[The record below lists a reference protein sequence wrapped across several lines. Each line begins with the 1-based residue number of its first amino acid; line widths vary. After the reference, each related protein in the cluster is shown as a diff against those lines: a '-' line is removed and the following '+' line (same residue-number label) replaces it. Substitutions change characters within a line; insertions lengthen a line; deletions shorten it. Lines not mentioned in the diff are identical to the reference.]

1 MNFRTYLL
9 TKNFNLMKRTK
20 VKLLT
25 ALFLFAAFLFVQ
37 DAQAQSFVGNEVDAL
52 SSKSGIDPADFVPNT
67 EAIDILKAEVEGLY
81 TAAGTLDGGTAE
93 ATNSLKTGFYTE
105 IMDRATTGESV
116 IASIGNS
123 YAGLVQH
130 STQMGVGVNVDNI
143 LDGVIDLLS
152 N

>member
-1 MNFRTYLL
+1 
-9 TKNFNLMKRTK
+9 MKRTK

-37 DAQAQSFVGNEVDAL
+37 DAQAQSFVGNEVEAL
-52 SSKSGIDPADFVPNT
+52 SAKSGIDPADFVPNA

-81 TAAGTLDGGTAE
+81 SAAANLNGGTAE

-105 IMDRATTGESV
+105 IIDRATTGESV
-116 IASIGNS
+116 VGSIGNS

-130 STQMGVGVNVDNI
+130 STRMGVGVNVDNI